1 VFFDLRARW
10 GRVRSGFVLKR
21 TFAVNVNRV
30 NDLAGFW
37 RRGTPPPEFP
47 ECGEERRPGVDE
59 LRFACGEVV
68 GEPGVFEQA
77 VGGEAELKAFR
88 GGGAMLTEGFLAGG
102 EFLIEDG
109 GVDQENAL
117 ETPFDA
123 GELADEVV
131 LDVVLGE
138 EDAGEAFDEALEGDV
153 VFMAQDEDGAC
164 VAAVFEGVEAG
175 AGLAF
180 GRFGAAAFGTWFFA
194 HGVKLASRGD
204 FTGRGATPRHHGG
217 GWRAKVVRQERHR
230 CGEKK

>member
-1 VFFDLRARW
+1 
-10 GRVRSGFVLKR
+10 
-21 TFAVNVNRV
+21 
-30 NDLAGFW
+30 
-37 RRGTPPPEFP
+37 
-47 ECGEERRPGVDE
+47 
-59 LRFACGEVV
+59 
-68 GEPGVFEQA
+68 
-77 VGGEAELKAFR
+77 
-88 GGGAMLTEGFLAGG
+88 MLTEGFLAGG

-153 VFMAQDEDGAC
+153 IFVAKDEDGAGA
-164 VAAVFEGVEAG
+164 AAVFEGVEAG

-194 HGVKLASRGD
+194 HRVNLASGGD
-204 FTGRGATPRHHGG
+204 FTECAETR
-217 GWRAKVVRQERHR
+217 RHR
-230 CGEKK
+230 ESGVEGRSGSAGKG